1 MAKESIVDTD
11 KELKSIL
18 DFILNKIEYLEQE
31 FVKRQ
36 PLTNDKRLEIIN
48 SKEPVNKLAVKYNR
62 SRQQIW
68 NIRKGK

>member
-1 MAKESIVDTD
+1 VAKKTILDTD
-11 KELKSIL
+11 EELKSIL
-18 DFILNKIEYLEQE
+18 DYMLNKIEYLEQE
-31 FVKRQ
+31 FTKRQ
-36 PLTNDKRLEIIN
+36 PLTDEQRLEIIH